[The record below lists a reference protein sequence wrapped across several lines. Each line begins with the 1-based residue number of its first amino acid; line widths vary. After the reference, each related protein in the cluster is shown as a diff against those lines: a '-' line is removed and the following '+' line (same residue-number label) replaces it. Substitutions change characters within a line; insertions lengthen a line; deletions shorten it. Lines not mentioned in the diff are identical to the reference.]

1 MSKFLQQ
8 HALDVLHQNDYNIGK
23 AALSLIT
30 ANGPVLCK
38 DEIED
43 WSPAEANLFEDALD
57 KYGKDFNEIRKDYVS
72 VKKRTKIN

>member
-1 MSKFLQQ
+1 MN
-8 HALDVLHQNDYNIGK
+8 VLHDNAYDIGK

-43 WSPAEANLFEDALD
+43 WSAAEANLFEDALE
-57 KYGKDFNEIRKDYVS
+57 KYGKDFNEIRKDYVNIKLFNEFS
-72 VKKRTKIN
+72 DTC